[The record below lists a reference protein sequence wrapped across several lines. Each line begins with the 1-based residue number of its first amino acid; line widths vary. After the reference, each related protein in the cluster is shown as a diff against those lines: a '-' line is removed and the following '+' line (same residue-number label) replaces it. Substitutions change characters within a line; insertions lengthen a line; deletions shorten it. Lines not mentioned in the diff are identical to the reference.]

1 MKDCLR
7 SLETTPSTLER
18 TWDAEGVEILR
29 ARVTLPQPQGTD
41 RTSRRIRRFYQLQS
55 RSFLRYCESALLPQA
70 RAEYDAALA
79 VSSPLRCFSAE
90 LTYQVT
96 YNENGLWSLWTLSR
110 EVTNEVYLTRRGDT
124 WDLCEGCPVPL
135 GRFFHRRTN
144 YRKLLLRCA
153 AGETER
159 RERAGQ
165 SRWRAD
171 WRRCLRRSFNP
182 RDYYL
187 TEEGLAFFLPMYAV
201 GGAAEGTPTFLLPWG
216 EEERLT
222 RPQPPQPPLAGFPSL
237 W

>member
-110 EVTNEVYLTRRGDT
+110 EVTNEVYLTRRGDAPT
-124 WDLCEGCPVPL
+124 TVSSC
-135 GRFFHRRTN
+135 
-144 YRKLLLRCA
+144 CA
-153 AGETER
+153 APPGKWSGGSG
-159 RERAGQ
+159 RA
-165 SRWRAD
+165 RAAGG
-171 WRRCLRRSFNP
+171 R
-182 RDYYL
+182 
-187 TEEGLAFFLPMYAV
+187 T
-201 GGAAEGTPTFLLPWG
+201 GAAAFAAALIPGTIT
-216 EEERLT
+216 
-222 RPQPPQPPLAGFPSL
+222 
-237 W
+237 